1 MKAAVMRDCRI
12 VCDRVP
18 EPVPGRGEVLVR
30 TLACGIC
37 GSDLHFLRH
46 APELLA
52 TRDPTSVFTT
62 TLDRDIVMGHEFC
75 GEIADYGADCKRT
88 LAKGTRV
95 TSVPIG
101 VLGDAQSRQI
111 VTVGY
116 SNDLPGGYGELM
128 VLPESSLLE
137 VPAHLSTDH
146 AALTEPMAVGY
157 HAVLRGQP
165 QPDDVVL
172 VVGCGPIGLAVIQSL
187 RLHRVH
193 AIVAADYSP
202 RRRELALQ
210 MGATVA
216 VDPKVSSPYE
226 KWLELALTG
235 DTLPSPLGELFPP
248 VPGLRPA
255 LFFECVGVP
264 GVIAQMMEG
273 APRGARIVVVG
284 ACMQEDRFR
293 PMTGINKHL
302 RIDFVLGYTSEEFAA
317 TLDHLAAGRL
327 DGSPMITGRVPA
339 EGVAQAFVDLG
350 DPERH
355 AKILVEPWR

>member
-1 MKAAVMRDCRI
+1 MKAAVMRDSRI
-12 VCDRVP
+12 VFDQVP
-18 EPVPGRGEVLVR
+18 EPAPGRGEVLLR

-46 APELLA
+46 APALLA
-52 TRDPTSVFTT
+52 AREPQPVFTT
-62 TLDRDIVMGHEFC
+62 VLDRDIVMGHEFC
-75 GEIADYGADCKRT
+75 AEIADFGPACERR
-88 LAKGTRV
+88 LAIGTRV
-95 TSVPIG
+95 TSVPVG
-101 VLGDAQSRQI
+101 MVGGQVA
-111 VTVGY
+111 TVGY

-137 VPAHLSTDH
+137 VPAHLPTEH
-146 AALTEPMAVGY
+146 AALTEPMAVGF
-157 HAVLRGQP
+157 HAVERGAP
-165 QPDDVVL
+165 QPEDVVL
-172 VVGCGPIGLAVIQSL
+172 VIGCGPIGLAVIQSL

-193 AIVAADYSP
+193 AILAADYSP
-202 RRRELALQ
+202 RRRELALA
-210 MGATVA
+210 MGADAV
-216 VDPKVSSPYE
+216 VDPRRESPYA

-235 DTLPSPLGELFPP
+235 ETLASPLGGYFPQ

-273 APRGARIVVVG
+273 APPGARIVVVG
-284 ACMQEDRFR
+284 ACMEEDRIR
-293 PMTGINKHL
+293 PMTGINKQL
-302 RIDFVLGYTSEEFAA
+302 TIDFVLGYSPQEFAT

-327 DGSPMITGRVPA
+327 DGGPMITGKVGA
-339 EGVAQAFVDLG
+339 DGVAQAFVDLG

>member
-1 MKAAVMRDCRI
+1 MKAAVMRDQRI
-12 VCDRVP
+12 VFDQVP
-18 EPVPGRGEVLVR
+18 EPTPGEGEVLVR

-52 TRDPTSVFTT
+52 ARDPQSVFTT
-62 TLDRDIVMGHEFC
+62 VLDRDIVMGHEFC
-75 GEIADYGADCKRT
+75 AEVAGYGPRCEQR
-88 LAKGTRV
+88 LAVGTRV

-101 VLGDAQSRQI
+101 VLGGQ
-111 VTVGY
+111 VTTVGY

-128 VLPESSLLE
+128 VLREASLLE
-137 VPAHLSTDH
+137 VPANVATEH

-157 HAVLRGQP
+157 HAVVRGQP
-165 QPDDVVL
+165 TRDHVAL

-187 RLHRVH
+187 RLHGTH

-202 RRRELALQ
+202 RRRELAQ
-210 MGATVA
+210 AMGADAA
-216 VDPKVSSPYE
+216 VDPRQSSPYA

-235 DTLPSPLGELFPP
+235 ETLPSPLGPAFPAL
-248 VPGLRPA
+248 PGLRPA

-273 APRGARIVVVG
+273 APPGAKIVIVG

-293 PMTGINKHL
+293 PMVGINKQL
-302 RIDFVLGYTSEEFAA
+302 QLEFVLGYSPEEFAA
-317 TLDHLAAGRL
+317 TLAHLAAGRL
-327 DGSPMITGRVPA
+327 DGSSMITGKVGA
-339 EGVAQAFVDLG
+339 DGVAQAFVDLG
-350 DPERH
+350 DP
-355 AKILVEPWR
+355 

>member
-1 MKAAVMRDCRI
+1 MKAAVMRDRAI
-12 VCDRVP
+12 VFDQVP
-18 EPVPGRGEVLVR
+18 EPTPGQGEVLVR

-52 TRDPTSVFTT
+52 ARGPQPVFTT
-62 TLDRDIVMGHEFC
+62 VLDRDIVMGHEFC
-75 GEIADYGADCKRT
+75 GEVVGYGPGCRRR
-88 LAKGTRV
+88 LPIGTRV
-95 TSVPIG
+95 TSVPVG
-101 VLGDAQSRQI
+101 VLGGQ
-111 VTVGY
+111 VTTVGY

-128 VLPESSLLE
+128 VLPEASLLE
-137 VPAHLSTDH
+137 VPEHLATEH
-146 AALTEPMAVGY
+146 AALTEPMAVGL
-157 HAVLRGQP
+157 HAVVRGQP
-165 QPDDVVL
+165 QPDHVVL
-172 VVGCGPIGLAVIQSL
+172 VIGCGPIGLAVIQSL

-202 RRRELALQ
+202 RRRELALA
-210 MGATVA
+210 MGADVA
-216 VDPKVSSPYE
+216 VDPRRGSPYE

-235 DTLPSPLGELFPP
+235 ETVPSPLGELFPAA
-248 VPGLRPA
+248 PGLRPA

-264 GVIAQMMEG
+264 GVIAEMMEG

-293 PMTGINKHL
+293 PMAGINKQL
-302 RIDFVLGYTSEEFAA
+302 QLDFVLGYSPQEFAA
-317 TLDHLAAGRL
+317 TLEHLAAGRL
-327 DGSPMITGRVPA
+327 DGAPMITGKVGA
-339 EGVAQAFVDLG
+339 DGVAQAFVDLG